1 MTTMLRDRRSI
12 QLRASCARAAA
23 HAWQRLEARALR
35 SLATGRDRGDV
46 PGWVLVTLMTAG
58 LVVALWAIAGPL
70 LGDLFRQA
78 VTGVTGP

>member
-12 QLRASCARAAA
+12 QLRGSCARAAW
-23 HAWQRLEARALR
+23 HAWRRLEVRALR

>member
-1 MTTMLRDRRSI
+1 MTTMLRDRRSTR
-12 QLRASCARAAA
+12 LRGSCARAAA
-23 HAWQRLEARALR
+23 HGWRQLEIRAIR